1 MSKAVLPDKNEEYGT
16 KAYWDARYSK
26 EAEEPNFDWCQ
37 NYANV
42 AETFRELIPDKAA
55 RILMLGCG
63 NSKLSE
69 DMWDD
74 GYHNIVN
81 VDYSP
86 VVIEQMCRR
95 HGVVRPQMEW
105 HEMDIRELRFDDA
118 SFDVAI
124 DKATMDAML
133 TYKGDPWN
141 PPKSVVNDCMREVDE
156 VVRVLRPGG
165 IFIYL
170 TFGQPHFRRRYLAQR
185 PGTTL
190 DVRELGD
197 TWNYYLY
204 MLRKQ

>member
-1 MSKAVLPDKNEEYGT
+1 
-16 KAYWDARYSK
+16 
-26 EAEEPNFDWCQ
+26 
-37 NYANV
+37 
-42 AETFRELIPDKAA
+42 
-55 RILMLGCG
+55 MLGCG

-81 VDYSP
+81 IDYSP
-86 VVIEQMCRR
+86 VVIEQMRR
-95 HGVVRPQMEW
+95 RNSEKRPQMQW
-105 HEMDIRELRFDDA
+105 HEMDIRDLQFPDA
-118 SFDVAI
+118 SFDIAI

-141 PPKSVVNDCMREVDE
+141 PPENVVEDCMKEVDE

-165 IFIYL
+165 TFIYL
-170 TFGQPHFRRRYLAQR
+170 TFGQPHFRKRYLDKR

-190 DVRELGD
+190 EVCELGD

-204 MLRKQ
+204 ILRKQE

>member
-1 MSKAVLPDKNEEYGT
+1 
-16 KAYWDARYSK
+16 
-26 EAEEPNFDWCQ
+26 
-37 NYANV
+37 
-42 AETFRELIPDKAA
+42 
-55 RILMLGCG
+55 MLGCG

-81 VDYSP
+81 IDYSP
-86 VVIEQMCRR
+86 VVIEQMRR
-95 HGVVRPQMEW
+95 RNSEQRPQMEW
-105 HEMDIRELRFDDA
+105 HEMDIRDLQFPDT
-118 SFDVAI
+118 SFDIAI

-141 PPKSVVNDCMREVDE
+141 PPENVVEDCMKEVDE

-165 IFIYL
+165 TFIYL
-170 TFGQPHFRRRYLAQR
+170 TFGQPHFRKRYLDKR

-190 DVRELGD
+190 EVCELGD

-204 MLRKQ
+204 ILRKQE